1 MPWRAGWICG
11 NKDVV
16 KQLATVKDNF
26 DSGVFEVVQAAG
38 IAALTGPQECVDEM
52 RKLYKDR
59 RDVFV
64 PAMKKLGWDLNT
76 PEATFYVWARTPN
89 GLSSMETVTHILEN
103 TGVLCTP
110 GNGFGPSGE
119 GYVRFALTVE
129 KPRLDE
135 ALSRLSKLHW

>member
-1 MPWRAGWICG
+1 
-11 NKDVV
+11 
-16 KQLATVKDNF
+16 
-26 DSGVFEVVQAAG
+26 
-38 IAALTGPQECVDEM
+38 
-52 RKLYKDR
+52 
-59 RDVFV
+59 
-64 PAMKKLGWDLNT
+64 
-76 PEATFYVWARTPN
+76 
-89 GLSSMETVTHILEN
+89 METVTHILEN